1 MSQLANKSFFYLA
14 LAYLLVVVLESI
26 SWPLG
31 NLFFFENALFVPAFL
46 FAIHIT
52 IKEKGSYLPIF
63 IIAIIAFIS
72 FATIELIASKSFII
86 GHFLY
91 LLRWLKYAVVFVLA
105 QYFSNSYK
113 HQGTWDFVKTL
124 FLIIVGFNVVILTNP
139 FDLGSHLQ
147 SLHAPKDYF
156 NLSNFHEPG
165 VFRLGGTFTNPNDN
179 GIFFSLFFILFAF
192 HSRLKNHYFS
202 ALALCM
208 VVFSQSRTA
217 ILMCI
222 IIILVSF
229 FYRVIHTRITM
240 RQWFKT
246 SAISLLAIGLFT
258 FFNLGYIRTL
268 LTGQAFKSPSFL
280 SRIENFIAVY
290 DLSNQSMFFGN
301 GVIDNQV
308 EFFGSYLDSEIAV
321 VFAQFGI
328 IGLIIWFAFVCIM
341 FMLSRNKHVEN
352 KVYFGMTLLFFG
364 ISFTNISFFNT
375 QLGLLLFV
383 CLGISISG
391 DEKIEC
397 NANKKTRDKPS

>member
-14 LAYLLVVVLESI
+14 LAYLIVVVMESI

-31 NLFFFENALFVPAFL
+31 NLFFFENAMFIPAFL
-46 FAIHIT
+46 FANYVSF
-52 IKEKGSYLPIF
+52 KERGSYLPIF
-63 IIAIIAFIS
+63 AITIIVFIS
-72 FATIELIASKSFII
+72 FAIIELIASKSFII

-113 HQGTWDFVKTL
+113 HQETWNFVKTL
-124 FLIIVGFNVVILTNP
+124 FLVIVGFNVVILTNP
-139 FDLGSHLQ
+139 FDLGAHLQ

-165 VFRLGGTFTNPNDN
+165 VFRLGGTFANPNDN
-179 GIFFSLFFILFAF
+179 GMFFSLFFILFTF
-192 HSRLKNHYFS
+192 HSRLKDHYFS
-202 ALALCM
+202 ALALSM
-208 VVFSQSRTA
+208 VVFCQSRTA

-222 IIILVSF
+222 IIILVSL

-246 SAISLLAIGLFT
+246 AAISLLAIGLFT
-258 FFNLGYIRTL
+258 FFKLGYIRTL
-268 LTGQAFKSPSFL
+268 FTGQAFNSPSFL

-290 DLSNQSMFFGN
+290 DISYQSMFFGN

-308 EFFGSYLDSEIAV
+308 AFYGSYLDSEVAV

-328 IGLIIWFAFVCIM
+328 IGLIIWFAFVCAM
-341 FMLSRNKHVEN
+341 FIISRNKYVEN
-352 KVYFGMTLLFFG
+352 KVYFSLTLLFFG
-364 ISFTNISFFNT
+364 ISFTNISLFHT

-383 CLGISISG
+383 CLGISTSG
-391 DEKIEC
+391 KEKIEG